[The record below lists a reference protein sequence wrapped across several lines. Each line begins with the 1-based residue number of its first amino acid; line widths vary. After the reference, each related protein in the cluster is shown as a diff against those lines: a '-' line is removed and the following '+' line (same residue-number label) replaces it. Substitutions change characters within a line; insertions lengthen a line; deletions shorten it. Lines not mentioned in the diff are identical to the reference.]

1 MRISFHFFGYIYI
14 YYICSTISFLNSAP
28 RLQWLSL
35 YDSMSSFYQ
44 RQKKIHCVQQFH
56 NPILSVTLGNSIW
69 RFKWWKF
76 LADFCFCLRPRIYFR
91 ILLTLFSVHSLE
103 KTTFFHFSFQ
113 AENVSL
119 CQEMMIHLCRLHQFA
134 SSWQDTKSRLRQMYS
149 SPSYRMM

>member
-14 YYICSTISFLNSAP
+14 LYMFHYFIFEKRATFTTIITLQFHEQFLS
-28 RLQWLSL
+28 RT
-35 YDSMSSFYQ
+35 
-44 RQKKIHCVQQFH
+44 KKIHCVQQFH
-56 NPILSVTLGNSIW
+56 NPKLSVTLGNSIW

-76 LADFCFCLRPRIYFR
+76 LADLCFCLRPRIYFR

-119 CQEMMIHLCRLHQFA
+119 CQEMMIHLCRLHQLA
-134 SSWQDTKSRLRQMYS
+134 SSWQDTKSRLRQMHS
-149 SPSYRMM
+149 SRSYWMM